1 MKDIVPFLVR
11 IAWNYGEGFG
21 SGKWP
26 TPQYSQRLGF
36 QSHRTDLV
44 CRARETNNEEY
55 KAHIYKEIQTGDN
68 KNVHN
73 FLLKNCSSY

>member
-1 MKDIVPFLVR
+1 MKIILPFLVS
-11 IAWNYGEGFG
+11 IASNYGEGFG

-26 TPQYSQRLGF
+26 ISEYSQRLGF

-44 CRARETNNEEY
+44 CRARETKNEGY
-55 KAHIYKEIQTGDN
+55 KAHIHKEIQTGEN

-73 FLLKNCSSY
+73 FILNNYSSY